1 MGTSHLVMMGIH
13 SQMSVAAH
21 CVSAV
26 LRKTGG
32 LDCRAFFSGMQIF
45 SGSLPGEVREPVRR
59 DLHSPL
65 RIMHGS
71 VKAAAMSVAF
81 RTSQF

>member
-32 LDCRAFFSGMQIF
+32 LDCRAFFLECRFSLAPCPER
-45 SGSLPGEVREPVRR
+45 SGSRCGGICIPRLG
-59 DLHSPL
+59 
-65 RIMHGS
+65 
-71 VKAAAMSVAF
+71 
-81 RTSQF
+81 

>member
-1 MGTSHLVMMGIH
+1 
-13 SQMSVAAH
+13 MSVAAH

-26 LRKTGG
+26 LRNRRIG
-32 LDCRAFFSGMQIF
+32 LPRIFSGMQIF

-71 VKAAAMSVAF
+71 AKAAAMSVAF